1 MSQATYAEC
10 NHASSYSEAVCLTC
24 CAHWCDECDPAPSAL
39 CHYCH
44 GRGYSTALIEP
55 PAPTVRYMVYFD
67 AAWGTI
73 QTMVEAHDE
82 TEAVLKARGR
92 AYLEGGIPI
101 EVLDSANTIEPKV
114 LGW

>member
-10 NHASSYSEAVCLTC
+10 NHASDYAESVCLTC
-24 CAHWCDECDPAPSAL
+24 CAHWCNECDPAPSAL

-55 PAPTVRYMVYFD
+55 PAPTVHYNVHFTS
-67 AAWGTI
+67 AWGTI
-73 QTMVEAHDE
+73 TTTVEAHDE
-82 TEAVLKARGR
+82 TEAELQARAR
-92 AYLEGGIPI
+92 AHLEGGIPI
-101 EVLDSANTIEPKV
+101 EVLDSVNEIELKV